1 MEPPADHIFAMKA
14 AQGGMAEVQLG
25 KLAAERGE
33 NPKVKE
39 FGTRMVTDHTQI
51 NDQFKSLAAS
61 KGITLPD
68 RIDAKDEAT
77 MKHLDSLH
85 GVAFDRAY
93 MEDMVNDHRQD
104 IAEFEREANHGTDS
118 DIKAFASKTLPTLQE
133 HLKMAEQALTDVRE
147 SGR

>member
-1 MEPPADHIFAMKA
+1 M
-14 AQGGMAEVQLG
+14 
-25 KLAAERGE
+25 
-33 NPKVKE
+33 KE

-51 NDQFKSLAAS
+51 NDEFKSLAAS
-61 KGITLPD
+61 NAITLPEHL
-68 RIDAKDEAT
+68 DAKDEAT
-77 MKHLDSLH
+77 MKHLGSLH
-85 GVAFDRAY
+85 GAAFDRAY

-133 HLKMAEQALTDVRE
+133 HLKMAEQAFTDVRE